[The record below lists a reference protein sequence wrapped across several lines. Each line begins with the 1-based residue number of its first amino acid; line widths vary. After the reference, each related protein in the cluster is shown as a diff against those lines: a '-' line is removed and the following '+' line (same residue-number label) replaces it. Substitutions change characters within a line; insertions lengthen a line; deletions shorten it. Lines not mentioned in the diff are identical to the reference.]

1 MFAKQTLL
9 SAAIVVGMGG
19 AASADDGRGT
29 FQIGAGYH
37 SDEGFIASASVDNP
51 SMFGSGIE
59 LGEFATLSARRQLFD
74 VKLDVP
80 GLARFDLYNDTRQL
94 PGFTRK
100 AVGLS
105 MRHTMQVS
113 PHVTAWVGYRLEQ
126 VSIDRDSIE
135 RSLHGPP
142 DAAGLV
148 SAVTTGLAY
157 HGERTQLGAYVD
169 YADPRLGSE
178 HEIGTIGGWI
188 ATHQPVGPFV
198 LHLSGAGT
206 VIAATGGVP
215 MSERLFLDG
224 SYDVRGYGYGAFGPV
239 GGGTQKLVGHASLE
253 LPVGH
258 GLSVEGFIDYA
269 RISNMEIESP
279 IGTAHA
285 SGMSRGFGLIW
296 KSPLGPIHADVAYP
310 LDGPPSFFIAVGP

>member
-1 MFAKQTLL
+1 MFAKQTSL
-9 SAAIVVGMGG
+9 SAAIVVGLGG

-37 SDEGFIASASVDNP
+37 TDEGFIASAS
-51 SMFGSGIE
+51 IE
-59 LGEFATLSARRQLFD
+59 TPDLLGTGLGVGEYATLSARRQLFD
-74 VKLDVP
+74 AKLDVP
-80 GLARFDLYNDTRQL
+80 GLARFDLYNDMQQL

-135 RSLHGPP
+135 RSIHGPP

-148 SAVTTGLAY
+148 SAVTTGFAY
-157 HGERTQLGAYVD
+157 HGEHTQLGAYVD

-188 ATHQPVGPFV
+188 ATHQPAGPFV

-258 GLSVEGFIDYA
+258 GVSVEGFIDYA